1 MKHNFSPSV
10 NQYNENTNNNTN
22 NLNDNLNINNI
33 FLVLLFAH

>member
-10 NQYNENTNNNTN
+10 NQYNEKTNNNTN